1 MSGTRAIEDVQRVS
15 PSALCELVG
24 SLESSQRAREGR
36 QRDAAFGKRLTA
48 IKHGQY
54 GPVLRR
60 WVNTTIAP
68 TAARIRLAAEAY
80 LNRDYSLFAASL
92 DSPLFELS
100 ASVHGNT
107 SSLAPLLAWCLRGTS
122 PGRGADTSY
131 CDDLVLAVIGTVL
144 LQLCERQGTLT
155 LTQALVSGASA
166 ARESAIG
173 QWIST
178 FQGAEALEST
188 RRFNK
193 EAWKQINR
201 LQWTTG
207 LMLSQVQQVLHDAA
221 AGLVKL
227 EHFGSRN
234 ILEIQTKQGKPRRLS
249 IRTPEAED
257 WELLRLAF
265 KPKGERDANREA
277 WIAFALVVLCAAQM
291 ETGWFDL
298 SASKLKGAHQRRAP
312 HRLVFSQE
320 AYRHIGK
327 DIDRW
332 LQLGFCND
340 PMLTKPIEG
349 DYMTVKHNAVT
360 GKAGPMGMRTEAE
373 GSEHWK
379 VACEVMAGTAW
390 TVNEHLL
397 GQFGTAKLHE
407 LCGAACDYDEM
418 KVETILGAHRREA
431 GHDIYLPIYMDFR
444 GRFYPRTSFVT
455 YQGNDLQKALLCF
468 PKAGIPMDTPLV
480 DSAHGIAIAL
490 HLSNLY
496 GGYDK
501 LDKAPLAERVAWL
514 GEVEGVLRRTGS
526 IPGMVA
532 TADEPLQFLGAVE
545 LLKAGEW
552 NRIAVQ
558 MDGTCNGLQHLS
570 AMFRDEQAA
579 PYVNLTASTWEDRPS
594 DIYQVVADKVLM
606 RLEVMRSSPNHS
618 WVGRLL
624 KSNLVIDRKLTK
636 KPVMVLPYGG
646 TFGTIEEGLHESVLA
661 QKLNPRM
668 WRECLT
674 MWGNDGAIRVD
685 PAAVASGYLA
695 FAERD
700 LETHPLFKRDVHD
713 LAVVVWECIQET
725 IPKAVQAMGAL
736 RALGKHIKQD
746 ALTWDCNFGSPP
758 LRVVHAY
765 PKSASNTLKLRGLH
779 LGGEVRALKINSG
792 RDEVDPYKHV
802 TGIVANFIHSQD
814 ATHLARTMQMFAASS
829 FGKKSFGAVHDC
841 FMCRPSDW
849 ESLRQVTRE
858 AFVAQYWPEGRHPLL
873 CPVEL
878 QDIQTGTIRK
888 FKSWLDMAQAFG
900 VSFPDFGSFD
910 PAQVLESAWF
920 FS

>member
-1 MSGTRAIEDVQRVS
+1 MSGTKAGIEDVHPVS
-15 PSALCELVG
+15 PAALCELVG

-107 SSLAPLLAWCLRGTS
+107 SSLAPLLAWCLRGAS
-122 PGRGADTSY
+122 PGRVGDTSY

-234 ILEIQTKQGKPRRLS
+234 ILEIQTKQGKPRRLA

-265 KPKGERDANREA
+265 KPKGEADRNREA

-320 AYRHIGK
+320 AYAHIGR

-444 GRFYPRTSFVT
+444 GRLYPRTSFVT

-496 GGYDK
+496 GGPNH
-501 LDKAPLAERVAWL
+501 LDKAPVRERVEWLAELEASYHPSGGTDL
-514 GEVEGVLRRTGS
+514 GPLS
-526 IPGMVA
+526 H
-532 TADEPLQFLGAVE
+532 ADEPLQFLAAIE
-545 LLKAGEW
+545 LLKHGQW

-594 DIYQVVADKVLM
+594 DIYQVVADKVLLK
-606 RLEVMRSSPNHS
+606 LEIARRHNP
-618 WVGRLL
+618 GLARLL

-646 TFGTIEEGLHESVLA
+646 TFGTIEEGLHASILE

-668 WRECLT
+668 WQECET
-674 MWGNDGAIRVD
+674 MDAGGTIMYDVGAIN
-685 PAAVASGYLA
+685 AGYKA
-695 FAERD
+695 FSTRD
-700 LETHPLFKRDVHD
+700 LETHPLFKRDVRD

-725 IPKAVQAMGAL
+725 IPKAVAAMGAL
-736 RALGKHIKQD
+736 RSLGKHIKQD

-792 RDEVDPYKHV
+792 KDEVDPYKHV

-814 ATHLARTMQMFAASS
+814 ATHLARTMQMFR
-829 FGKKSFGAVHDC
+829 GNGGGSFGAVHDC
-841 FMCRPSDW
+841 FMSRASDW
-849 ESLRQVTRE
+849 DKLRQATRT
-858 AFVAQYWPEGRHPLL
+858 AFVAQYWPQGRHPLL

-900 VSFPDFGSFD
+900 VPFPDFGSFD